1 MATDFQERARRLA
14 AGVYFAPEAHTEY
27 TAPGFAGSPPVSPDG
42 IARPEM
48 KSYFTSRSACMGQV
62 PGEVVA
68 AAFGCFNPKVVT
80 RRRTP
85 RAAVTTRTGSRL
97 NLLTVAGFACLGP
110 AGLFALYGLDLIV
123 PQFH

>member
-1 MATDFQERARRLA
+1 MATDLQERARRLA

-62 PGEVVA
+62 PGEVV
-68 AAFGCFNPKVVT
+68 T

-110 AGLFALYGLDLIV
+110 AGLFALHGLDLIV